1 MGKAGGH
8 IQKLK
13 GGGGTKKQREVDNSY
28 DRGSVQLHQRKV
40 RSQVRFLWELIKI

>member
-13 GGGGTKKQREVDNSY
+13 GGGGTKKQREVDNSH
-28 DRGSVQLHQRKV
+28 DRGSVELHQRKV
-40 RSQVRFLWELIKI
+40 KSGEIFLGVD

>member
-13 GGGGTKKQREVDNSY
+13 GGGGTKKQREVDNGH
-28 DRGSVQLHQRKV
+28 DRGSVELHQKKV
-40 RSQVRFLWELIKI
+40 RSQVSFLSQLIEI